1 MNLKMYRKKQNLTQA
16 EVAKY
21 LNTTHQTYNYYENGK
36 FEPSIDMLIKL
47 SQLFN
52 TSIDNLIKENE
63 NKIIPGQR
71 PIYQEELLNEII
83 ELNQIECLKVK
94 AYIEGLKA
102 GKKEYEQEKILNRYK
117 EQN

>member
-1 MNLKMYRKKQNLTQA
+1 MAN
-16 EVAKY
+16 
-21 LNTTHQTYNYYENGK
+21 
-36 FEPSIDMLIKL
+36 IK
-47 SQLFN
+47 
-52 TSIDNLIKENE
+52 
-63 NKIIPGQR
+63 R

-117 EQN
+117 GQ

>member
-1 MNLKMYRKKQNLTQA
+1 MNLKDYRKKQNLTQA

-21 LNTTHQTYNYYENGK
+21 LNTTHQTYNNYENGK
-36 FEPSIDMLIKL
+36 YEPSIEMLIKL
-47 SQLFN
+47 SELFH

-63 NKIIPGQR
+63 DKITPGQH
-71 PIYQEELLNEII
+71 PIYQEELINDII

-102 GKKEYEQEKILNRYK
+102 GKQEYEQEKLLNKYK
-117 EQN
+117 GEF

>member
-1 MNLKMYRKKQNLTQA
+1 MNLKEIRKKHKLTQT
-16 EVAKY
+16 EVANF
-21 LNTTHQTYNYYENGK
+21 LNTSQQTYSDYEK
-36 FEPSIDMLIKL
+36 EKTQPSIEMLIKL

-63 NKIIPGQR
+63 NNIIPGQR

-102 GKKEYEQEKILNRYK
+102 GKQEYEQEKLLNKYK
-117 EQN
+117 GEI